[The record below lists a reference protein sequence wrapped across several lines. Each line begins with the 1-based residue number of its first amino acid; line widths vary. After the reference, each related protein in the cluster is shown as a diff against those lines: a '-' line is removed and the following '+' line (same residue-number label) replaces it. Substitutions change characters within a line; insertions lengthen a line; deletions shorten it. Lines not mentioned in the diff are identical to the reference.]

1 MERLAMNQ
9 AIRQALWTLGRFP
22 LVIAAALAGTAAAL
36 WLNHIP
42 FPEADAR
49 ALAGNIVMTA
59 WLGVPLL
66 FALTLLA
73 EAQRWPR
80 WGAFTAQALGATALG
95 GFYWA
100 LLSTPYPVRISRF
113 WLCMVAAHLGAALA
127 TALGR
132 GASVETFWRYNQKL
146 AARLGLSLGYSSLL
160 YIGVSIA
167 LASIKTLLEVA
178 IPDAWFLD
186 SGIFVIGV
194 FNTCFFL
201 GGVPRVA
208 DGIVSGMR
216 AGDAAAEGPPAFLYP
231 RQLRILGQFI
241 LMPLVCIYLVIV
253 YAYAARTLMIWRW
266 PTGWVTYLLLSFCA
280 LGILCFFLIQPLAER
295 SANRWVKA
303 YSRHFHLALFP
314 VLLLL
319 FAAIGK
325 RVHDYGITE
334 NRYFVLA
341 LGVWLSGIV
350 LHSAL
355 DPRRDLRIL
364 PASLCLVALLASFGP
379 WGASE
384 VSRKSQVYRLKT
396 LLESQGMLVGGK
408 LAKAPGRIPR
418 LASRE
423 IAGIAEYLEQRERL
437 SDLKPWIPELDD
449 SGQTHSVAWHKALE
463 GKFALLEALEL
474 PYMPPEATGPGRAE
488 AVAFSCRMLSTPIR
502 KVSGFD
508 YLYADYRVSPF
519 QSESLREGG
528 EGGTGEDGGY
538 GEYGEYGE
546 DGEYAGADPFADA
559 YGPKGAGF
567 RFSFDSASGCIRFQT
582 RDTAG
587 PSLDLAALFRKLRD
601 RYPDAYDLNLP
612 EDEMTLEAEDKSL
625 RARIKLN
632 NLHGEADPDGARLKG
647 FSADVY
653 VELKSKSRPR
663 PKPPAPPVGQ
673 TQASAAAE
681 PPLPPLPPVSSAPDT
696 ASGE

>member
-1 MERLAMNQ
+1 MNQ
-9 AIRQALWTLGRFP
+9 AIRQVLWTVGRFP
-22 LVIAAALAGTAAAL
+22 VVITAALLGTAFTL

-42 FPEADAR
+42 LPEVEAR
-49 ALAGNIVMTA
+49 ALAGNIAMTA
-59 WLGVPLL
+59 WLGVALL

-73 EAQRWPR
+73 ESQRWPL
-80 WGAFTAQALGATALG
+80 WGALLAQALGATALG
-95 GFYWA
+95 CYYWA

-113 WLCMVAAHLGAALA
+113 WLCMVAAHLSAALA
-127 TALGR
+127 TALGP

-146 AARLGLSLGYSSLL
+146 AARLGLSLGYSSLI

-167 LASIKTLLEVA
+167 LASIKTLLEVG

-186 SGIFVIGV
+186 SGILVLGV

-201 GGVPRVA
+201 GGVPRST
-208 DGIVSGMR
+208 DPPLRTGET
-216 AGDAAAEGPPAFLYP
+216 AAEGAPVFLYP
-231 RQLRILGQFI
+231 RQLRILGQII
-241 LMPLVCIYLVIV
+241 LMPLVCIYLIIV

-266 PTGWVTYLLLSFCA
+266 PTGWVTYLLLSFSA

-314 VLLLL
+314 VLILL

-341 LGVWLSGIV
+341 LGIWLSGIV

-384 VSRKSQVYRLKT
+384 VSRKSQVYRLKR

-423 IAGIAEYLEQRERL
+423 IGGIAEYLEERERL

-449 SGQTHSVAWHKALE
+449 SGQSHSVAWHKALD

-474 PYMPPEATGPGRAE
+474 PYMPPEATGPGHAE
-488 AVAFSCRMLSTPIR
+488 AVAFSCRMLGTPIR
-502 KVSGFD
+502 KVSGF
-508 YLYADYRVSPF
+508 
-519 QSESLREGG
+519 
-528 EGGTGEDGGY
+528 
-538 GEYGEYGE
+538 
-546 DGEYAGADPFADA
+546 
-559 YGPKGAGF
+559 
-567 RFSFDSASGCIRFQT
+567 
-582 RDTAG
+582 
-587 PSLDLAALFRKLRD
+587 
-601 RYPDAYDLNLP
+601 
-612 EDEMTLEAEDKSL
+612 
-625 RARIKLN
+625 
-632 NLHGEADPDGARLKG
+632 
-647 FSADVY
+647 
-653 VELKSKSRPR
+653 
-663 PKPPAPPVGQ
+663 
-673 TQASAAAE
+673 
-681 PPLPPLPPVSSAPDT
+681 
-696 ASGE
+696 